1 MNWSDVRIV
10 LAVAE
15 HGTLQQAAEALKVNH
30 TTVWRRLQALEKNI
44 GAQLF
49 IGDRQGHQ
57 LTDVGKKIIHHA
69 QTVADNM
76 ESIERIVS
84 GDKTDLAGV
93 IRLTAPVHATNT
105 FLPSVL
111 KEFQALYPQIRF
123 EMLLDNAELDI
134 EKREADIA
142 IRGTHKVPDNLI
154 GRCIGK
160 SSWSLYVSDE
170 LYQGRLMSIEEVK
183 ALPLIGYSHFNNPA
197 GKWHAETF
205 KDVTKTVICSGLENG
220 RAFAEV
226 GMGVALLPSKMD
238 TSLREI
244 YKLPEEL
251 GAELWL
257 LTHQEMRTSAKIKA
271 LWDFLL
277 EKLPSHELLQ
287 PLRDE
292 PFPRKD

>member
-1 MNWSDVRIV
+1 
-10 LAVAE
+10 VA
-15 HGTLQQAAEALKVNH
+15 LSVNH
-30 TTVWRRLQALEKNI
+30 TTVWRRLQALEKSM

-49 IGDRQGHQ
+49 ISDRHGHQ
-57 LTDVGKKIIHHA
+57 LTDVGKQIIHHA

-84 GDKTDLAGV
+84 GDKTELSGV

-105 FLPSVL
+105 LFPRLL
-111 KEFQALYPQIRF
+111 KEFQLLYPQIRF
-123 EMLLDNAELDI
+123 ELLLDNAELDI

-142 IRGTHKVPDNLI
+142 IRGTHKVPENLI

-160 SSWSLYVSDE
+160 TNWSLYVSDE
-170 LYQGRLMSIEEVK
+170 LYQGRLMSLEEIK
-183 ALPLIGYSHFNNPA
+183 QLPLIGYSHFNNPA
-197 GKWHAETF
+197 GKWHADTF
-205 KDVTKTVICSGLENG
+205 KEVTKTVVCGGLENG
-220 RAFAEV
+220 RGFAEV
-226 GMGVALLPSKMD
+226 GMGVALLPSNME

-271 LWDFLL
+271 LWDFML
-277 EKLPSHELLQ
+277 EKLLNHDQLMPTNDKANQSN
-287 PLRDE
+287 
-292 PFPRKD
+292 

>member
-15 HGTLQQAAEALKVNH
+15 HGTLQQAAEALNVNH
-30 TTVWRRLQALEKNI
+30 TTVWRRLQALEKNM

-49 IGDRQGHQ
+49 ISDRQGHQ
-57 LTDVGKKIIHHA
+57 LTDVGKQVIHHA
-69 QTVADNM
+69 QTVADNI

-84 GDKTDLAGV
+84 GDKTELSGV

-105 FLPSVL
+105 LFPRLL
-111 KEFQALYPQIRF
+111 KEFQLLYPQIRF
-123 EMLLDNAELDI
+123 ELLLDNAELDI

-160 SSWSLYVSDE
+160 TNWSLYVSDE
-170 LYQGRLMSIEEVK
+170 LYQGRLMSIEEIK
-183 ALPLIGYSHFNNPA
+183 RLPLIGYSHFNNPA
-197 GKWHAETF
+197 GKWHADTF
-205 KDVTKTVICSGLENG
+205 KEVTKTVVCGGLENG
-220 RAFAEV
+220 RGFAEV
-226 GMGVALLPSKMD
+226 GMGVALLPSNME

-244 YKLPEEL
+244 YRLPEEL

-277 EKLPSHELLQ
+277 EKLLHHEQLL
-287 PLRDE
+287 PT
-292 PFPRKD
+292 KDNTNQSN

>member
-1 MNWSDVRIV
+1 VNWSDVRIV

-15 HGTLQQAAEALKVNH
+15 HGTLQQAAVALSVNH
-30 TTVWRRLQALEKNI
+30 TTVWRRLQALEKSM

-49 IGDRQGHQ
+49 ISDRYGHQ
-57 LTDVGKKIIHHA
+57 LTDVGKQIIHHA

-84 GDKTDLAGV
+84 GDKTELSGV

-105 FLPSVL
+105 LFPRLL
-111 KEFQALYPQIRF
+111 KEFQLLYPQIRF
-123 EMLLDNAELDI
+123 ELLLDNAELDI

-142 IRGTHKVPDNLI
+142 IRGTHKVPENLI

-160 SSWSLYVSDE
+160 TNWSLYVSDE
-170 LYQGRLMSIEEVK
+170 LYQGRLMSLEEIK
-183 ALPLIGYSHFNNPA
+183 QLPLIGYSHFNNPA
-197 GKWHAETF
+197 GKWHADTF
-205 KDVTKTVICSGLENG
+205 KEVTKTVVCGGLENG
-220 RAFAEV
+220 RGFAEV
-226 GMGVALLPSKMD
+226 GMGVALLPSNME

-271 LWDFLL
+271 LWDFML
-277 EKLPSHELLQ
+277 EKLLNHDQLMPTNDKANQSN
-287 PLRDE
+287 
-292 PFPRKD
+292 